1 MKMDNIQHDIGE
13 ILSHL
18 SRETVGILGTLD
30 NKSENIRLRV
40 MYYRIDNKFNCYLMS
55 MKGSPKI
62 SQILLSSSISF
73 IIFGLEEPYDN
84 SWEVEI
90 DSSAQ
95 ILNQSEEINY
105 ALEKLK
111 ERNPFADVAIESS
124 ITEQF
129 NLIKLIPK
137 IVRFRLY
144 GEALTGV
151 PPTILKL

>member
-1 MKMDNIQHDIGE
+1 MDNIQHDIGE

-144 GEALTGV
+144 GETLTGV

>member
-151 PPTILKL
+151 PPPQF

>member
-1 MKMDNIQHDIGE
+1 MDNIQHDIGE
-13 ILSHL
+13 ILSYL
-18 SRETVGILGTLD
+18 NRQTVGILGTLD